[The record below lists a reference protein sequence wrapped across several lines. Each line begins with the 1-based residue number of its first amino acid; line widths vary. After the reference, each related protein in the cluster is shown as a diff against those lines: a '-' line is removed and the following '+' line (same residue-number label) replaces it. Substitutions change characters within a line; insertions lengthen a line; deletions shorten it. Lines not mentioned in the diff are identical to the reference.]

1 MKLKFLQSGGTFDP
15 RYSVYDPYMVPEKE
29 VESSA
34 KSSKKTKEGS
44 SNAEIWKMIKESFSN
59 GLPSDLQAASSTL
72 SNVFSNIEQMLSD
85 SDVYGGTGSIASAYA
100 RALPLLKSIEFN
112 SKEYEK
118 VYESLNASGSM
129 QEVAINSMGQ
139 LAVQSEDGFGWITPE
154 EYHANTNQYQPI
166 TNAQLLDY
174 RANSQAFAFN
184 NNVFETLKNG
194 VSTDAITKQILESA
208 SKIGNTEQI
217 QTGYGYVSG
226 GNIMKDFETFSKNI
240 KLEGFDPKKDD
251 LYSYEVATKSERANA
266 YAMLD
271 IMYNMLPQASKAL
284 LKYKSN
290 GTETGAKGMIAVL
303 MGAASDHSV
312 KTSIKLEE
320 GYSKNSSSS
329 SSGSIDYFNHVV
341 RAAIGMGANEWF
353 NIIPGTTNGF
363 RVFGTTIPIMDSS
376 SSIIQKDLL
385 SEVKS
390 STLGQM
396 LLTSDISI
404 AGQHIDSSASN
415 KIFLTDR
422 RVTIVDLPWTY
433 EKDANG
439 KPTNNVVPDY
449 ELLAQKDLV
458 DEYIRNNNLTFENN
472 YQQIQDFIK
481 KENLT
486 IKYDKQ
492 GQVQFPDVKQF
503 ALMNASFPEEIFE
516 DGKIRNEKF
525 VKPTTQKEAENTYN
539 TIMQQNNW
547 TTKDWD
553 FDATGLVWYDKMHKG
568 TVAIPVDT
576 TILNLV
582 NTDLDAKTASE
593 LEDINKA
600 KQGRANWDYDWRSKR

>member
-15 RYSVYDPYMVPEKE
+15 RYSVYEPYMVPEKE
-29 VESSA
+29 VDSSA
-34 KSSKKTKEGS
+34 KSSKKSKDS
-44 SNAEIWKMIKESFSN
+44 STNDEIWKMIKESFSN
-59 GLPSDLQAASSTL
+59 GLPSDLQAASTTL
-72 SNVFSNIEQMLSD
+72 SNVFSNIEQMLNN

-100 RALPLLKSIEFN
+100 RVLPLLKSIEFN

-118 VYESLNASGSM
+118 VYESLNESGSM
-129 QEVAINSMGQ
+129 QEVAINSIGQ
-139 LAVQSEDGFGWITPE
+139 LAVQSEDGFGWVTPE

-194 VSTDAITKQILESA
+194 VSTDSITKQILESA

-290 GTETGAKGMIAVL
+290 GTEKGAKGMIAVL
-303 MGAASDHSV
+303 MGAATDHSV
-312 KTSIKLEE
+312 KMGITLEG
-320 GYSKNSSSS
+320 GYSKNSSNN
-329 SSGSIDYFNHVV
+329 SGDNDYFNHVV
-341 RAAIGMGANEWF
+341 RAAMGMGSNEWF

-363 RVFGTTIPIMDSS
+363 RVLGTTIPIMDSS

-404 AGQHIDSSASN
+404 AGQHIDSSAAN

-422 RVTIVDLPWTY
+422 RVTLVDLPWTY

-439 KPTNNVVPDY
+439 NPTNNVVPDY
-449 ELLAQKDLV
+449 ELLAQKDIV
-458 DEYIRNNNLTFENN
+458 EEHMRNNNWTFENN
-472 YQQIQDFIK
+472 FQQIQEFIK
-481 KENLT
+481 NKKLT
-486 IKYDKQ
+486 IKYNKQ
-492 GQVQFPDVKQF
+492 GQVQFPNVKQF

-516 DGKIRNEKF
+516 DGKIRNAKF

-547 TTKDWD
+547 TKKDWD

-582 NTDLDAKTASE
+582 NTNLDAETTSK